1 MKALG
6 NFSQAV
12 TSSSVRLI
20 WSFIL
25 VLSTRFNLALRSC
38 WLFCIGDKDD
48 GDGDEDKDGDDG
60 DDDCDDDD
68 MEVHGDED
76 EDGDLYNADNDD
88 DDDDRE
94 AHGGHWKRWSGDGA
108 AQTH

>member
-1 MKALG
+1 MP
-6 NFSQAV
+6 AV
-12 TSSSVRLI
+12 GRL
-20 WSFIL
+20 WPSDD
-25 VLSTRFNLALRSC
+25 N
-38 WLFCIGDKDD
+38 DDD
-48 GDGDEDKDGDDG
+48 G
-60 DDDCDDDD
+60 

-76 EDGDLYNADNDD
+76 EDGDLYNDDNDD